1 MTRILRGGPI
11 LRIVAA
17 AIVSVTVAWP
27 SVAADQEPDSQE
39 KGLAPTAEQQAAQ
52 RALLKA
58 RYATFRAALEKA
70 RADSQT
76 ARRAFLQQQRAA
88 LDAENARV
96 MAEIARRQLASPT
109 TTKPAQ

>member
-27 SVAADQEPDSQE
+27 RVADAQEPDSQE
-39 KGLAPTAEQQAAQ
+39 KGVAPTAERHAAHHA
-52 RALLKA
+52 ALEA
-58 RYATFRAALEKA
+58 RHATFKAALEKA
-70 RADSQT
+70 RANAET
-76 ARRAFLQQQRAA
+76 ARRAFLDQQRAA
-88 LDAENARV
+88 LEAENARV
-96 MAEIARRQLASPT
+96 MAEIARRQLASPI